1 MKISRRELQKELKD
15 SSLSDIVGV
24 SLASQLTPKQKA
36 FAMEVA
42 KGQVSKAEAY
52 RRAYKKDAKPSSLR
66 NDPYRI
72 ASDPRI
78 AREIEAYQVAIEAA
92 KHRTPAALR
101 ELVISGLVEIALNP
115 DTKDS
120 VRVQALRTIGT
131 ITEVSAFT
139 ERKEVRTISSSETAK
154 ASILAQLQTLMQ
166 GEITDVTSR
175 DAESLLAELNASNVE
190 TLPDDQVE
198 TLPDGNDAHVETLPD
213 SQAVTDVET
222 LPDNSATDVEKLP
235 DADPTHRGETAG
247 GFGSPTA

>member
-1 MKISRRELQKELKD
+1 MRSISRRELAKELKTTGIE
-15 SSLSDIVGV
+15 DIVGV
-24 SLASQLTPKQKA
+24 SVASQLTPKQKK

-42 KGQVSKAEAY
+42 KGSTKADAY
-52 RRAYKKDAKPSSLR
+52 RKAYKPDASKRTLAGA
-66 NDPYRI
+66 PYEL
-72 ASDPRI
+72 SNDPRI
-78 AREIEAYQVAIEAA
+78 SREIKAYELAIEAS

-101 ELVISGLVEIALNP
+101 ELVISGLVELALNP

-131 ITEVSAFT
+131 VTEVSAFT
-139 ERKEVRTISSSETAK
+139 ERKEVRTISSSESAK

-175 DAESLLAELNASNVE
+175 DAESLLNELKSPHLV
-190 TLPDDQVE
+190 
-198 TLPDGNDAHVETLPD
+198 TLPD
-213 SQAVTDVET
+213 SQAATDVET
-222 LPDNSATDVEKLP
+222 LPDDSATDVETLP

>member
-1 MKISRRELQKELKD
+1 MIKLSRRELKQELKD
-15 SSLSDIVGV
+15 TPIEAILGTHV
-24 SLASQLTPKQKA
+24 SRTLTGKQKA
-36 FAMEVA
+36 FALEVA
-42 KGQVSKAEAY
+42 KGQTKADAY
-52 RRAYKKDAKPSSLR
+52 RKAYKPDATKRTMASKPYELMQ
-66 NDPYRI
+66 DERI
-72 ASDPRI
+72 Q
-78 AREIEAYQVAIEAA
+78 REVKAYELAIEAS

-101 ELVISGLVEIALNP
+101 ELVISGLVEVALNP

-175 DAESLLAELNASNVE
+175 DAESLLNELKGDHVATLPDAPHDHVA
-190 TLPDDQVE
+190 TLPDDGENVE
-198 TLPDGNDAHVETLPD
+198 
-213 SQAVTDVET
+213 
-222 LPDNSATDVEKLP
+222 
-235 DADPTHRGETAG
+235 DADPTHRGETAV